1 MHLHGYHYKAIGTD
15 GKPLS
20 ENAIDKKYTLS
31 IFSGE

>member
-20 ENAIDKKYTLS
+20 ENAIEKNTLS